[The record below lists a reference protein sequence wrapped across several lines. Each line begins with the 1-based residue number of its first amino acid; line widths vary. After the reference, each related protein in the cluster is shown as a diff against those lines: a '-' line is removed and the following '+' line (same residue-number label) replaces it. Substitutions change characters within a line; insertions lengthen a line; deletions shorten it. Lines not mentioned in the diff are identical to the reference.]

1 MRIRTSRL
9 KVANNGLKTSWRAAQ
24 LAHSEQSSSG
34 GASGADVGDA
44 KKPLPA
50 SAEPHL
56 AHRKHSACQS
66 RPSYVTYLLHP
77 AAKTHTQ
84 QHLSA
89 TSTGSTPINQSHYV
103 VEEPDCLLVRSAM
116 INRRRAVNHAE
127 HMQNKRDG

>member
-1 MRIRTSRL
+1 MRDWRADSEVGPICCVMRIRTSRL

-24 LAHSEQSSSG
+24 LAHSEQSNSG
-34 GASGADVGDA
+34 GASGTDVGDA

-77 AAKTHTQ
+77 GAKTHTQ
-84 QHLSA
+84 TCQQQAQAAH
-89 TSTGSTPINQSHYV
+89 QSITHTMWTMWFKSHTACWFV
-103 VEEPDCLLVRSAM
+103 PL
-116 INRRRAVNHAE
+116 
-127 HMQNKRDG
+127 